1 MASSRS
7 SVRSPAPPDLLG
19 SETPRIYT
27 KPLRKLTPKTTLGFA
42 LIAFAHQVLGMELL
56 PWQKWLAKHAL
67 ELLPDGTFRFRTVLL
82 LVARQNGK
90 STFLQ
95 VLALFFLFVRGV
107 KLVIGTA
114 QNLDIAEEVWQG
126 AVDIA
131 QDVPEL
137 AAEIER
143 VVMVNGKKALELTGR
158 ERYKVQAANRRGGR
172 GLAGDL
178 VMLDELREHQ
188 SWDAWGAV
196 TKTTMARRYAQV
208 WAASNAGDASSVVLA
223 WLRLLAHEALGD
235 PDGLVKEGAPT
246 PPDDL
251 VEEMDDDSLG
261 LFEWSAPPGCDM
273 RDLAGQ
279 GQANPARGHTITQR
293 AINSALRT
301 DPEQVFRVEV
311 MCQWVETMTKDAI
324 DASVWASLADP
335 AAALNGT
342 PVLAVAT
349 APDHSWSAV
358 AMAWWRPDG
367 LPQVHVARNPQEL
380 LDYRPGTTW
389 VGARV
394 DDLRARWNAGPPL
407 VDTASRG
414 LVPAAVEPSTQAQAQ
429 ADNAIA
435 DAVESGRLRHGNEPS
450 LNFAVRAARWKP
462 QGDSRILDRKGT
474 ADITPLR
481 AAGLALRGLTTVE
494 TTPPAPPPQIAAGG
508 DTHSPSETGYLA
520 NAGF

>member
-19 SETPRIYT
+19 SETPRLFT
-27 KPLRKLTPKTTLGFA
+27 PPLRRLTPKTTLGFA
-42 LIAFAHQVLGMELL
+42 LIDFADEVLGMELL
-56 PWQKWLAKHAL
+56 PWQKWLAKHSL
-67 ELLPDGTFRFRTVLL
+67 ELLPDGTFRFRTVVL

-196 TKTTMARRYAQV
+196 TKTTMARPYAQT

-223 WLRLLAHEALGD
+223 WLRLLAHVALGD
-235 PDGLVKEGAPT
+235 PDGLVKKGAPT
-246 PPDDL
+246 APDDL
-251 VEEMDDDSLG
+251 EGVDDDSLG
-261 LFEWSAPPGCDM
+261 IFEWSGPPGCDL

-301 DPEQVFRVEV
+301 DPEPVFRVEV
-311 MCQWVETMTKDAI
+311 MCQWVESLTTDAI
-324 DASVWASLADP
+324 DSAQWLDLADP
-335 AAALNGT
+335 DAALNGV

-349 APDHSWSAV
+349 APDHSWSSV
-358 AMAWWRPDG
+358 AMAWRRPDG

-380 LDYRPGTTW
+380 LDYRAGTAW
-389 VGARV
+389 VPARV
-394 DDLRARWNAGPPL
+394 AELRARWGAGAPV
-407 VDTASRG
+407 VDTASHG
-414 LVPAAVEPSTQAQAQ
+414 LVPDAERLSVQAQAQ
-429 ADNAIA
+429 ADNALA
-435 DAVESGRLRHGNEPS
+435 DAVQLGGLRHGNEAALGFS
-450 LNFAVRAARWKP
+450 VRAARWKP
-462 QGDSRILDRKGT
+462 QGDSRVLDRKGT

-481 AAGLALRGLTTVE
+481 AVGLALRGLTTVE
-494 TTPPAPPPQIAAGG
+494 PIKPAPPPQILAGG

-520 NAGF
+520 DAGF